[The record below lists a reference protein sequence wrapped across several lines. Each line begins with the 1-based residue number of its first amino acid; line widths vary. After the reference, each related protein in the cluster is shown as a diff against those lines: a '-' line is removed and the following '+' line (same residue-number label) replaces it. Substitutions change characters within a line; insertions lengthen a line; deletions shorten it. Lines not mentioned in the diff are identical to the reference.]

1 MAIFAPRAMV
11 VSESTDRVSPLAA
24 DTDVDRPD
32 SPRSLSARDVLDV
45 LLNGEMVEVHGVMPW
60 SSNYTFLVTVR
71 HGEVRVL
78 AVYKPARGE
87 QPLWDFPHGS
97 LALRE
102 VAAYLVSQELGWDF
116 IPPTV
121 LRDGEYGPG
130 AIQLFVDADYG
141 EHYFTL
147 REQPVAVFPY
157 VAAFDVI
164 TNNADRKAGHF
175 LKATDGRVWAVDHG
189 LTFHVEPKLRTVVW
203 DFADQP
209 LPAGIL
215 RDLRRLLQTLGDAEG
230 QLVTHL
236 VRLISP
242 AEIAVFEQRVAQLVR
257 TGRFPLPGPGRN
269 VPFPPL

>member
-1 MAIFAPRAMV
+1 MV
-11 VSESTDRVSPLAA
+11 VSASTDHS
-24 DTDVDRPD
+24 PD
-32 SPRSLSARDVLDV
+32 SESASGITLPAGARVLSGPEVLDV
-45 LLNGEMVEVHGVMPW
+45 LRSGDMVEVHGVMPW
-60 SSNYTFLVTVR
+60 SSNYTFLVTVS
-71 HGEVRVL
+71 HDDTRVL

-130 AIQLFVDADYG
+130 AVQLFIDADF
-141 EHYFTL
+141 EQHYFTL
-147 REQPVAVFPY
+147 REQPAAVFAY

-175 LKATDGRVWAVDHG
+175 LKATDGHIWVVDHG
-189 LTFHVEPKLRTVVW
+189 LTFHAEPKLRTVVW

-209 LPAGIL
+209 LPETMQA
-215 RDLRRLLQTLGDAEG
+215 DLRRLQATLRDAG
-230 QLVTHL
+230 SPLATQLA
-236 VRLISP
+236 RLISP
-242 AEIAVFEQRVAQLVR
+242 IEIKVFRQRVTQLLR
-257 TGRFPLPGPGRN
+257 AGRLPLPGPGRC
-269 VPFPPL
+269 VPFPPV

>member
-1 MAIFAPRAMV
+1 MA
-11 VSESTDRVSPLAA
+11 VSASTDHVPPSAA
-24 DTDVDRPD
+24 DSDVDRLD
-32 SPRSLSARDVLDV
+32 NPRSLSVRDALDV
-45 LLNGEMVEVHGVMPW
+45 LMNGEMVEVHGVMPW

-71 HGEVRVL
+71 HGEVRVM

-121 LRDGEYGPG
+121 LRGGEYGPG
-130 AIQLFVDADYG
+130 AVQLFIDADFG

-147 REQPVAVFPY
+147 REQPLAVFPY

-189 LTFHVEPKLRTVVW
+189 LTFHVDPKLRTVMW

-215 RDLRRLLQTLGDAEG
+215 GDLCRLRQTLGDAHG
-230 QLVTHL
+230 QLVTQL
-236 VRLISP
+236 TRLISP
-242 AEIAVFEQRVAQLVR
+242 AEITVFEQRVAQLVR
-257 TGRFPLPGPGRN
+257 TGRYPLPGPGRS
-269 VPFPPL
+269 VPFPLL